1 MRSAEV
7 AKLSSSFGVLGV
19 LGVLG
24 ALGVLCVQEKSDARS
39 HLRFCL
45 WFDLYSVELKL
56 RQSSVSVFC
65 NVPIAAGAARW
76 NKHQFTKQ
84 GALGFRPTSN
94 TWAVLGCWFAASCV
108 T

>member
-24 ALGVLCVQEKSDARS
+24 ALCVQEKSDARS

-45 WFDLYSVELKL
+45 WFDLYAVQLKL
-56 RQSSVSVFC
+56 RQSSVSVFG
-65 NVPIAAGAARW
+65 NVAM
-76 NKHQFTKQ
+76 
-84 GALGFRPTSN
+84 
-94 TWAVLGCWFAASCV
+94 
-108 T
+108 